1 MIPQISNLINKGM
14 GADFRFVTDEN
25 DIKLRKEQNNKS
37 LNFFLFRYDGN
48 VCADRDA
55 AELP

>member
-1 MIPQISNLINKGM
+1 MD
-14 GADFRFVTDEN
+14 ADFRFVTDEN
-25 DIKLRKEQNNKS
+25 DIKARKEQNNKS